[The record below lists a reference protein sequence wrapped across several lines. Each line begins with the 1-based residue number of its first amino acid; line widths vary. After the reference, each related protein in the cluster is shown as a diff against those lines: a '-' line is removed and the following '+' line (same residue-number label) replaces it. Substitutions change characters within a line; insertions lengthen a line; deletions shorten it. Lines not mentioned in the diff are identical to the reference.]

1 MLKFK
6 NISKSFQTLDGK
18 KTIFEHFNLSLSEGE
33 FLSVIGTNGA
43 GKSTLVKLLVGDEMV
58 DDGQVLLK
66 DQPIEHLQ
74 SFERKRRIA
83 KVYQDPAKGTAG
95 NMTILEN
102 MALADQKG
110 KKYALKLGVQKSRM
124 PHYISLLKTLDLGLE
139 TQLHT
144 KVSALSG
151 GQRQALALIMV
162 TMNEPEVL
170 VLDEH
175 TSALDPKTAKIVM
188 DKTKEIVEKFN
199 IPTMMI
205 THNME
210 TAIGYANRLIKLDQG
225 KIVLDLDLND
235 EASVSAASLF

>member
-1 MLKFK
+1 MLEFK
-6 NISKSFQTLDGK
+6 NISKSFETLDGK
-18 KTIFEHFNLSLSEGE
+18 KTIFEKFNLTLSEGE

-66 DQPIEHLQ
+66 EQPIEQLQ

-102 MALADQKG
+102 MALADHKG
-110 KKYALKLGVQKSRM
+110 KKYALKFGVQKSRM

-144 KVSALSG
+144 KVSSLSG

-162 TMNEPEVL
+162 TMSEPEVL

-188 DKTKEIVEKFN
+188 DKTKKIVEKFN

-210 TAIGYANRLIKLDQG
+210 TAVGYANRLIKLDQG

-235 EASVSAASLF
+235 EASVSAASFF